1 MLAVWNIQ
9 FQALVLDVTV
19 IPLLVRGAS
28 MPSEKEL
35 PASLMKLAFRNGT
48 QIRSDPDFHR
58 DMDRVIAALK
68 GYVLSKRQF
77 VLFRANK
84 FFQGT

>member
-48 QIRSDPDFHR
+48 QIRSDPDFNG
-58 DMDRVIAALK
+58 DMDRLIK
-68 GYVLSKRQF
+68 GIEPHLSR
-77 VLFRANK
+77 
-84 FFQGT
+84 